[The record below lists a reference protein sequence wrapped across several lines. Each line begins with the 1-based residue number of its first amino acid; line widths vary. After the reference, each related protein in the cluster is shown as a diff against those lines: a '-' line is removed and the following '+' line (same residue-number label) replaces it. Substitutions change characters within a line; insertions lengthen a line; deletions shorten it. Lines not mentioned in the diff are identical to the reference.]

1 MQHIPKHV
9 VIIPDG
15 NRRWAREK
23 GLQSFQGHVRGFELV
38 MDLGDKAHEMGVK
51 VLTIWAFSTE
61 NWKRSKKEVNF
72 LMSLF
77 SKKIDEYLEKALEK
91 NIRIIHIG
99 RKDRIPQVLR
109 DKIVQ
114 AEQKTARFSKLHL
127 VIALDYGGR
136 DEVVR
141 AFNRFKIKDS
151 GFKNLD
157 EESFGSYLDT
167 KDLPYSNPD
176 LVIRTSG
183 EFRTSGFMIWQT
195 AYSEYIFVKK
205 YFPDFSVEDFAEC
218 IREYS
223 RRTRRFGK

>member
-23 GLQSFQGHVRGFELV
+23 GMQSFQGHVRGFELV
-38 MDLGDKAHEMGVK
+38 IDLARKAQEMGVEI
-51 VLTIWAFSTE
+51 LTIWAFSTE
-61 NWKRSKKEVNF
+61 NWDRSKREVNF
-72 LMSLF
+72 LMNLF
-77 SKKIDEYLEKALEK
+77 SSKIDEYLKKALKE

-99 RKDRIPQVLR
+99 RKDRIPAVLR
-109 DKIVQ
+109 NKIVQ
-114 AEQKTARFSKLHL
+114 TEKKTARFSKLYL

-141 AFNRFKIKDS
+141 AIKRMQNTE
-151 GFKNLD
+151 GRIQNIG

-167 KDLPYSNPD
+167 KDLPYPNPD

-183 EFRTSGFMIWQT
+183 ELRTSGFMIWQT
-195 AYSEYIFVKK
+195 AYSEYIFPKK
-205 YFPDFSVEDFAEC
+205 YFPDFSVEDFGEC

-223 RRTRRFGK
+223 RRARRFGK

>member
-15 NRRWAREK
+15 NRRWAKEK
-23 GLQSFQGHVRGFELV
+23 GLQSFQGHIRGFELV
-38 MDLGDKAHEMGVK
+38 INLARKAQEMGVEI
-51 VLTIWAFSTE
+51 LTIWAFSTE
-61 NWKRSKKEVNF
+61 NWNRSKREVNF

-77 SKKIDEYLEKALEK
+77 SSNIDDYLKKALKE

-99 RKDRIPQVLR
+99 RKDRIPTGLR
-109 DKIVQ
+109 NKIVE
-114 AEQKTARFSKLHL
+114 AEKKTARFSKLYL

-141 AFNRFKIKDS
+141 AIKRMQNAEF
-151 GFKNLD
+151 GIRNID

-167 KDLPYSNPD
+167 KDLPYPNPD

-183 EFRTSGFMIWQT
+183 ELRTSGFMIWQT

-218 IREYS
+218 IKEYS
-223 RRTRRFGK
+223 RRARRFGK